1 MDAHHSAWK
10 ELARIGITPER
21 VIEMM
26 QAIISPIGPGGRVD
40 SRALT
45 GLRITDHHD
54 GAQDIAVQFASQREA
69 RELLTGLGIDA
80 AAALGASVS
89 AAAHAPVDTSHPW
102 EFELVDPN
110 VRSLRGWVPVR
121 VVAHPTVQSE
131 VGDAR

>member
-1 MDAHHSAWK
+1 MDAHDSAWD

-21 VIEMM
+21 VVETM

-40 SRALT
+40 RRALT

-54 GAQDIAVQFASQREA
+54 GAQEIAVQFASQREA

-80 AAALGASVS
+80 ATAS
-89 AAAHAPVDTSHPW
+89 AAAQAPADTSHPW

-110 VRSLRGWVPVR
+110 VRSLHGWVPVR
-121 VVAHPTVQSE
+121 VVAHPTVQSG
-131 VGDAR
+131 VDDAR